1 MKPKYK
7 PNKKRV
13 RAYWSKRE
21 ESKYFAKGWD
31 DEEKTCFACGNDGHT
46 ITAAHIHPNPDRK
59 DNHRDSNI
67 HLLCELCHKES
78 EPLRDIGYWHWLHLT
93 ALMYDKGKLG
103 FKMGL
108 DTDPY
113 FPNSVD
119 TGYMPVVKSINQ
131 LREAARMASPGHYKT
146 YTTHLTCNGEPVGP
160 EIGDD
165 LRWDE
170 LGDEE
175 E

>member
-1 MKPKYK
+1 MK

-13 RAYWSKRE
+13 RAYWRERE

-31 DEEKTCFACGNDGHT
+31 DTEKTCFACGNDGHT
-46 ITAAHIHPNPDRK
+46 ITAAHVHPNRDRE
-59 DNHRDSNI
+59 DNDRDSNI

-78 EPLRDIGYWHWLHLT
+78 EPLRDKAYWHWLHLT

-103 FKMGL
+103 FGMGL
-108 DTDPY
+108 GADPY
-113 FPNSVD
+113 YSNS
-119 TGYMPVVKSINQ
+119 TEGGYTPIVKSINL
-131 LREAARMASPGHYKT
+131 LREAARTASPGHNLHYT
-146 YTTHLTCNGEPVGP
+146 YCLTCDGKPVGP

-165 LRWDE
+165 LRWE
-170 LGDEE
+170 GLGDEE